1 MVLLWDQ
8 LLIKPVS
15 RILINSFVN
24 FVCNGKN
31 PPTVRQK
38 LKTARIFS
46 QQNLMQF
53 KLNLSV
59 ANWTESLSMQ
69 NVNMAYESFWRQYR
83 EIFDATF
90 PLTELKF
97 NKNMHKVN
105 NFMTAGLLTSR
116 GTKIALHKQC
126 LVNPTPLSLN
136 NYKQFRNLYNRTLR
150 AAKILHIKNKMKRAF
165 FRLFVTLKF
174 DLSYVNK

>member
-1 MVLLWDQ
+1 
-8 LLIKPVS
+8 
-15 RILINSFVN
+15 
-24 FVCNGKN
+24 
-31 PPTVRQK
+31 
-38 LKTARIFS
+38 
-46 QQNLMQF
+46 
-53 KLNLSV
+53 
-59 ANWTESLSMQ
+59 
-69 NVNMAYESFWRQYR
+69 MAYESFWRQYR

-150 AAKILHIKNKMKRAF
+150 AAKILHIKNKLNDSK
-165 FRLFVTLKF
+165 KK
-174 DLSYVNK
+174 S